1 MKAIC
6 NILFI
11 LTILMFTNNVGG
23 QVAIR
28 SSVDRNSILIGEPIT
43 VRVDGYFPLG
53 VNINWKLPDSIP
65 HFDYLEKGKPD
76 TVESID
82 GKKLSQVIRVT
93 SFDSGKWELPPF
105 VMMVNNQPYYSDSL
119 MINVAFAAFDP
130 AADYRDIKD
139 IFEVAAGNANLIP
152 WIVGIATVICIAITA
167 YLLWGRNKKQVIV
180 RPPVPLAGPYEEAM
194 QALEAL
200 KLQGWPANGELK
212 LFYTRLNEILRRFI
226 YRKLNISTVEKT
238 NEDLL
243 VELRRLNIPS
253 ESFTEIATALRM
265 TDFVKFAKYQPQTE
279 DNKNNFTIIQSAIR
293 IVNNLS

>member
-1 MKAIC
+1 MKAFRYIFFFLLLV
-6 NILFI
+6 IV
-11 LTILMFTNNVGG
+11 TINTVG

-28 SSVDRNSILIGEPIT
+28 SAVDRNTILIGEPIT
-43 VRVDGYFPLG
+43 VRLDAYFPLG

-65 HFDYLEKGKPD
+65 HFDYLNKGKPD

-82 GKKLSQVIRVT
+82 GKKISQVLTIT
-93 SFDSGKWELPPF
+93 SFDSGQWELPPF

-119 MINVAFAAFDP
+119 MINVAFIAFDP

-139 IFEVAAGNANLIP
+139 IFEVSGSNTAMIP
-152 WIVGIATVICIAITA
+152 WIVGIATALCISITTW
-167 YLLWGRNKKQVIV
+167 LLWKKKNKPVKIQ
-180 RPPVPLAGPYEEAM
+180 PPVPLSGAYEEAM

-200 KLQGWPANGELK
+200 RLQGWSSNGEIK
-212 LFYTRLNEILRRFI
+212 MYYTRLNEILRRFI
-226 YRKLNISTVEKT
+226 FRKLNISTAEKT

-243 VELRRLNIPS
+243 QEFRGLNIPS
-253 ESFTEIATALRM
+253 DAYAEIVKALRM
-265 TDFVKFAKYQPQTE
+265 TDFVKFAKYLPLAE